1 MPPSATSEPN
11 PFDPARR
18 YKAIQAASI
27 RAVRKGETYDALEAL
42 VESVYGAEQA
52 RFEMPAPF
60 DPLDP
65 AHLERSAEERTA
77 LEVKSIA
84 DCNAAVRKHLAEV
97 ERGVRAAMATYD
109 VQMTRELFNACLLAG
124 ATEDE
129 LARDFGVDPLET
141 IAYRHLFFDRNVFPN
156 AFHLSHYIASRPASE
171 ETLLRIAQT
180 QGYGAIALQYGM
192 GQPISPEIALT
203 NMLAADT
210 AAHRK
215 YRELPI
221 SHQSAKDVRALAK
234 QITATAQV
242 IHKVQ
247 ESKTAAAER
256 AKNKRDDEEF
266 VLVPGPRNPT
276 LAELM
281 AMGGAIAV
289 PDAEKL

>member
-1 MPPSATSEPN
+1 M
-11 PFDPARR
+11 
-18 YKAIQAASI
+18 
-27 RAVRKGETYDALEAL
+27 
-42 VESVYGAEQA
+42 ESVYSAEHA
-52 RFEMPAPF
+52 RFVELGEGEEPAKDEP
-60 DPLDP
+60 
-65 AHLERSAEERTA
+65 EEHARA
-77 LEVKSIA
+77 LAREKQA
-84 DCNAAVRKHLAEV
+84 LAEV

-109 VQMTRELFNACLLAG
+109 VQMTRELFDACLLAG
-124 ATEDE
+124 ASEED

-141 IAYRHLFFDRNVFPN
+141 VAYRHLFFDRNVFPN
-156 AFHLSHYIASRPASE
+156 AFHLSHYIASRPDSE
-171 ETLLRIAQT
+171 MTILRVAQT